1 MFVHPH
7 PKYARKNNHT
17 PYALTRTTAT
27 RHYLQT
33 HGACVDGHTRHTHHI
48 RHMCKPAARVRGRR
62 RPATTAAVLDRE
74 GHAWFRTSSPP
85 SPGYCICGG
94 GSGGGGVDPF
104 PNDPRHKNVEGL
116 EKTRNQEIHKSSPSP
131 AYKIFGSGGYGPSLG
146 SERGGWPGLP
156 HLCKT
161 DGHLTPWPP
170 RRGLPDRR
178 WWRT

>member
-94 GSGGGGVDPF
+94 GAEGVVWTPSQMIRAIKTLRDWKKQETKKFTKVHLRRHIKFSVPGGTDPPSGLKGGVAWTP
-104 PNDPRHKNVEGL
+104 PPLQNR
-116 EKTRNQEIHKSSPSP
+116 R
-131 AYKIFGSGGYGPSLG
+131 SLDTLAA
-146 SERGGWPGLP
+146 S
-156 HLCKT
+156 
-161 DGHLTPWPP
+161 
-170 RRGLPDRR
+170 
-178 WWRT
+178 